1 MNTDRI
7 YAERVAG
14 EYAPKKASKVQ
25 ALKKLDRRAKKPA
38 NIFAY
43 TFGTFMTLLLGFGM
57 ALSMGAL
64 GDAGTEGFVLGI
76 ITGIAGMAGIGV
88 NYPIYRV
95 ILEKGRQKYAF
106 EIVQLAEEITGNE
119 D

>member
-1 MNTDRI
+1 
-7 YAERVAG
+7 
-14 EYAPKKASKVQ
+14 
-25 ALKKLDRRAKKPA
+25 
-38 NIFAY
+38 
-43 TFGTFMTLLLGFGM
+43 
-57 ALSMGAL
+57 
-64 GDAGTEGFVLGI
+64 
-76 ITGIAGMAGIGV
+76 MAGIGV